1 MHRRDFL
8 SSAGVTV
15 AVGVN
20 ACEGADRGKVPATGS
35 AGDRAAALRQRAL
48 QLHREHVVWVMHDH
62 RPIAPDVPLMLKGS
76 VTGKI
81 YNLGLD
87 IDVEQG
93 IAASAARR
101 EGWARRTMA
110 TLEEAEG
117 AIRADPQHVLLARSV
132 EDILRAKRQGKVAIL
147 FGVEGG
153 KLLEGRLELL
163 QTFYDRGLRELQLC
177 WAVPNQIVE
186 EQNLTAFGRQVVREC
201 DRLGI
206 IVSLTHISTPA
217 FFEVLEMTRK
227 PPIVC
232 HGIASI
238 PGWQAADLTDRKLK
252 ALASRKG
259 LLGIH
264 FYRSY
269 LGSRPSVERVVEQVD
284 HIANLV
290 GIDTVGL
297 GIDFFPTHGPWR
309 KMQLDQNTREIT
321 WAIPHIGEVVR
332 VTEALLA
339 RNFPED
345 DIIKVLGGNFLRVCK
360 AVFGR

>member
-8 SSAGVTV
+8 SAAGVTV

-20 ACEGADRGKVPATGS
+20 ACEGADLGKVPATGS

-48 QLHREHVVWVMHDH
+48 QLHRENVVWVIHDH

-227 PPIVC
+227 PP
-232 HGIASI
+232 HRLSR
-238 PGWQAADLTDRKLK
+238 DRVDSG
-252 ALASRKG
+252 LA
-259 LLGIH
+259 
-264 FYRSY
+264 
-269 LGSRPSVERVVEQVD
+269 
-284 HIANLV
+284 
-290 GIDTVGL
+290 
-297 GIDFFPTHGPWR
+297 
-309 KMQLDQNTREIT
+309 
-321 WAIPHIGEVVR
+321 
-332 VTEALLA
+332 
-339 RNFPED
+339 
-345 DIIKVLGGNFLRVCK
+345 
-360 AVFGR
+360 GR